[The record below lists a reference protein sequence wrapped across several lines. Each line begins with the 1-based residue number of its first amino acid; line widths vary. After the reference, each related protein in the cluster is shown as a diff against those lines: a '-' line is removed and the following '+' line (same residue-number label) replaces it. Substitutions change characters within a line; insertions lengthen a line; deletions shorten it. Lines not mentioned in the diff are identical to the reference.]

1 MSSPI
6 HPFLTVA
13 LDGLDIHDNPGCQ
26 PGYQSGSEPRMP
38 PGLPKRQS
46 PRSSPGYQSTGLD
59 SGRRCRSTPE
69 LTGLPKQSGDETA
82 PESPGSSKSCD
93 WKVASDHTALTKGY
107 AAERSQHAMGTAS
120 IALQSAE
127 HSEGVYPSSP
137 SDRDS
142 GSPAGPAVAAEADD
156 KYTEDEWPE
165 DPATE
170 NPENDDYVPNYTNPG
185 APHYEDNL
193 DYGLRTG
200 RITPPGQVPRWQQRY
215 LGQAPAD
222 IKGKTPSPPPLDHD
236 HDTASDDV
244 SLASPYDLECPY
256 CGSNHPSTTCTTP
269 HTRCLR
275 DTCLVP
281 SNHPFAEPDDQY
293 HVFWQCPMSGEW
305 RTRYH

>member
-1 MSSPI
+1 
-6 HPFLTVA
+6 
-13 LDGLDIHDNPGCQ
+13 
-26 PGYQSGSEPRMP
+26 
-38 PGLPKRQS
+38 
-46 PRSSPGYQSTGLD
+46 
-59 SGRRCRSTPE
+59 
-69 LTGLPKQSGDETA
+69 
-82 PESPGSSKSCD
+82 
-93 WKVASDHTALTKGY
+93 
-107 AAERSQHAMGTAS
+107 MGTAP

-142 GSPAGPAVAAEADD
+142 GSPAGPADAAEADD
-156 KYTEDEWPE
+156 EYTEDEWPE

-170 NPENDDYVPNYTNPG
+170 NSQNDDYVPNYTNPG

-193 DYGLRTG
+193 DYGLQTG
-200 RITPPGQVPRWQQRY
+200 WITLPGQVPRWQQRY

-236 HDTASDDV
+236 HDTASDDA

-256 CGSNHPSTTCTTP
+256 CGGNHPSTTCTTS
-269 HTRCLR
+269 HARCLR

-281 SNHPFAEPDDQY
+281 RNHPFAEPDNQY

-305 RTRYH
+305 RTRYL